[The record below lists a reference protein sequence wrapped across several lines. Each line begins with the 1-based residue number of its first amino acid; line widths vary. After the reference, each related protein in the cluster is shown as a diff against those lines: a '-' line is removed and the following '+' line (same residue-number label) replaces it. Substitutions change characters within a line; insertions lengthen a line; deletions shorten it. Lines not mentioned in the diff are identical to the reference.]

1 MGRLKQAAACWKSSD
16 ACASLCNHKYFKR
29 KFQGEVTVR
38 LCFTS
43 VNDFFCKYVL
53 LGLKNV

>member
-1 MGRLKQAAACWKSSD
+1 MHVHL
-16 ACASLCNHKYFKR
+16 CATANISNESFRMKLLL
-29 KFQGEVTVR
+29 G
-38 LCFTS
+38 CFTS